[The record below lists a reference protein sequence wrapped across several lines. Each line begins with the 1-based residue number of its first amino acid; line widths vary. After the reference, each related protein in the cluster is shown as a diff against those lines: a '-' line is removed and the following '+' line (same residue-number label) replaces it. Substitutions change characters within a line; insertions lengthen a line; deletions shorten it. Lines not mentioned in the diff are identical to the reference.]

1 MDLIRQPEE
10 RSSLSYV
17 VHNSIRLALRTA
29 WYSCR
34 WLLVI
39 SLLAG
44 SLRAEE
50 AADHFEAKV
59 RPVLINNCYACHTK
73 ARKGGLRLDS
83 RESILKGGKSGPAIE
98 VGNPKNSLL
107 IQAVSRTH
115 ARLKMPPQQRLA
127 PHEVTALSQW
137 VQQGAVWVQSPSE
150 FFQRQVQPLLKKNCI
165 SCHGASPKGGLRL
178 DSRQAILKGGKS
190 GAAVIPGHPEKS
202 LLIKAV
208 RYQHAKLKMPPKKAL
223 SNSQVETL
231 VRWVA
236 EGVAWD
242 SPAPA
247 EVAAFEIDPELRDFW
262 SFQPVVAPEVP
273 RVAEPAWKRNPV
285 DAFVFSRLQQKGLKP
300 GKEASKRVLLRRATY
315 DLIGLPPSR
324 QEMTDFLADD
334 SPRAFE
340 KVVDRLLAS
349 RHYGERWGRHWL
361 DVVRYADTAG
371 DAADYPIPEAYKYR
385 NYVIDAFNEDKPY
398 DQFVKEQLAGDLLAA
413 ENDDQRWEQ
422 LIATGYIAITRRIG
436 VGPLN
441 LRHITIENTIDNLGR
456 TFLGLTI
463 GCARCHDHKFDP
475 IPTADYYSLYGIF
488 DSTVYPHP
496 GSEKQ
501 PRRRHFVYRI
511 GQQQAEEIL
520 EPFQA
525 ELDSWNARERKK
537 FREFQS
543 FQTMKVTTPGRT
555 REIVWK
561 ELQVLREQR
570 AETLKRFPV
579 MEIAYAVQEGDSH
592 DVKVQVAGDPKA
604 PGAVVP
610 RGFLGIL
617 GGAKLPAE
625 ATGSGRQQLADWIV
639 RPSNPLTA
647 RVAVNRIWQHHFG
660 QGLVKTA
667 SDFGVRG
674 TPPTHPQ
681 LLDYLANYFVRE
693 GWSFKKMHRL
703 IMLSRVYQL
712 ASGNIDDNSA
722 VDPDNVYLWRANRR
736 RLDAEQIRDSILVF
750 SGTLDRTPGQR
761 HPFPHRR
768 SFFYRQHEPFNAVYP
783 TRRRSVYLMQQR
795 IQKNPY
801 LDLFDGPDGNVPFA
815 TRKATTT
822 TLQALYLM
830 NSSFIHE
837 QSGLISQRLLG
848 QSADT
853 EQDVQSVYQVVFGR
867 PAQPAEVARAVAFLA
882 QSVSQLAADGGN
894 EKNRQQQAWAG
905 YVRGMISSNEFMF
918 ID

>member
-1 MDLIRQPEE
+1 
-10 RSSLSYV
+10 LSCGVPY
-17 VHNSIRLALRTA
+17 SIDFFLRAA
-29 WYSCR
+29 WHRCG

-39 SLLAG
+39 SLLARP
-44 SLRAEE
+44 LVAED
-50 AADHFEAKV
+50 AADHFESKV
-59 RPVLINNCYACHTK
+59 RPVLIKNCYACHTK
-73 ARKGGLRLDS
+73 PRKGGLRLDS
-83 RESILKGGKSGPAIE
+83 REAILKGGKSGPAIE
-98 VGNPKNSLL
+98 VGNPKDSLL

-115 ARLKMPPQQRLA
+115 TRLKMPPQQRLA
-127 PHEVTALSQW
+127 AHEVTALSQW
-137 VQQGAVWVQSPSE
+137 IQQGAVWVQSPSE
-150 FFQRQVQPLLKKNCI
+150 FFQREVQPLLKKNCI
-165 SCHGASPKGGLRL
+165 SCHGASPKGGLRM
-178 DSRQAILKGGKS
+178 DSREALLKGGKS
-190 GAAVIPGHPEKS
+190 GAAVIPGDPEKS

-208 RYQHAKLKMPPKKAL
+208 RYQHEKLKMPPKKAL
-223 SNSQVETL
+223 SKSQVATL

-242 SPAPA
+242 IPEPTA
-247 EVAAFEIDPELRDFW
+247 VTAFEVDPELRNFW

-273 RVAEPAWKRNPV
+273 RVTEPAWNRNPV
-285 DAFVFSRLQQKGLKP
+285 DAFIFSRIKKEGLQP
-300 GKEASKRVLLRRATY
+300 ARPASKRVLLRRATY

-324 QEMTDFLADD
+324 QEMADFLADD

-371 DAADYPIPEAYKYR
+371 DAADYPVPEAYKYR
-385 NYVIDAFNEDKPY
+385 NYVIDAFNQDKPY

-413 ENDDQRWEQ
+413 ESDDQRWEQ
-422 LIATGYIAITRRIG
+422 VIATGYIAITRRIG
-436 VGPLN
+436 VGPLS

-475 IPTADYYSLYGIF
+475 IPTTDYYGLYGIF

-501 PRRRHFVYRI
+501 PRRRHFVYRL
-511 GQQQAEEIL
+511 GQQQADEIL
-520 EPFQA
+520 KPFQA
-525 ELDSWNARERKK
+525 ELDSWNAREREK

-561 ELQVLREQR
+561 ELQELRAQR
-570 AETLKRFPV
+570 AEVLKKFPN
-579 MEIAYAVQEGDSH
+579 MEIAYAVQEGEPH
-592 DVKVQVAGDPKA
+592 DVRVQAAGDPKA
-604 PGAVVP
+604 PGAEVP

-617 GGAKLPAE
+617 GGAKLSAE
-625 ATGSGRQQLADWIV
+625 ATSSGRQQLADWIV
-639 RPSNPLTA
+639 DSGNPLTA

-660 QGLVKTA
+660 RGLVKTA

-681 LLDYLANYFVRE
+681 LLDYLANYFVKE
-693 GWSFKKMHRL
+693 GWSIKKMHRL
-703 IMLSRVYQL
+703 MMLSRSYQL
-712 ASGNIDDNSA
+712 ASSNIKQNAA
-722 VDPDNVYLWRANRR
+722 VDPDNDYLWRANRR
-736 RLDAEQIRDSILVF
+736 RLDAEQIRDSILTF
-750 SGTLDRTPGQR
+750 SGTLDRTPGER

-768 SFFYRQHEPFNAVYP
+768 SYFYRQHEPFAAHYP

-815 TRKATTT
+815 TRRATTT

-830 NSSFIHE
+830 NSAFIHE
-837 QSGLISQRLLG
+837 QSGLISQHLIG
-848 QSADT
+848 DSTDT
-853 EQDVQSVYQVVFGR
+853 KQGVQLAYQVIFGR
-867 PAQPAEVARAVAFLA
+867 PAEPAEVDRAMAFLV
-882 QSVSQLAADGGN
+882 QSISQLPAGDGGD
-894 EKNRQQQAWAG
+894 KNRQQQAWSG